1 MAGIELRHK
10 LEVNADPLTVY
21 KAIASQTGQASW
33 WTPDCS
39 VEETVGSIAQF
50 WFYERQFSFS
60 MRIQALVPGKRVEW
74 RCVSENDEW
83 TDTTISFE
91 LTPKDGKTIVRL
103 THSGWRAV
111 TDYQAGCNY
120 TWSQILG
127 RMKGYVES
135 GKPNPYFTRSGM
147 SV

>member
-1 MAGIELRHK
+1 
-10 LEVNADPLTVY
+10 
-21 KAIASQTGQASW
+21 
-33 WTPDCS
+33 
-39 VEETVGSIAQF
+39 
-50 WFYERQFSFS
+50 
-60 MRIQALVPGKRVEW
+60 MRIEALDPGTRVEW

-103 THSGWRAV
+103 TPSGWRAV

-127 RMKGYVES
+127 RMKAYAES
-135 GKPNPYFTRSGM
+135 GKPSPCFTRSGM